1 MVKHTQTIY
10 QLLPTDYL
18 SVFDHYVGLAV
29 KGLMCFG
36 YREVLKKL
44 ILFRAFLFNC
54 LALSIRASAAL
65 IFKTLEN

>member
-18 SVFDHYVGLAV
+18 SVSDHYVGLAV

-36 YREVLKKL
+36 YREVL
-44 ILFRAFLFNC
+44 
-54 LALSIRASAAL
+54 
-65 IFKTLEN
+65 